1 MESPIELGKAWA
13 LIRKDMRN
21 WSSYKSSVFTSIA
34 GAIIGAASWG
44 LLGTFNTASVTEY
57 NTNYVSFLVVGI
69 LMTNMMMPVI
79 SGTSNR
85 LSPWSLETIL
95 MTGISTPTYVLG
107 TVGWGFIIA
116 VIFTLPQ
123 FIISIILFPVI
134 LEINVIS
141 FILAFAI
148 SFVIMFSLGMISTG
162 VKLVTKV
169 TDPITWFLIAAQGLF
184 AGMTFPVSHLDSILP
199 GLSTVSWFI
208 PQTWI
213 YHIIR
218 LSLLS
223 DGSLADASVAS
234 AFLGATIIALILA
247 PIGYYMFR
255 WGLIR
260 AKKEGNIGWY

>member
-1 MESPIELGKAWA
+1 MESPIEFGKAWA
-13 LIRKDMRN
+13 LIRKDMKN
-21 WSSYKSSVFTSIA
+21 WTSYRSSVFTSIA
-34 GAIIGAASWG
+34 GAILGVASWG
-44 LLGTFNTASVTEY
+44 LLGTFNTTTVAEY

-69 LMTNMMMPVI
+69 LITNIMMPVV

-95 MTGISTPTYVLG
+95 MTGISAPTYVLG
-107 TVGWGFIIA
+107 TIGWGFITA

-123 FIISIILFPVI
+123 FILSIIIFPVV
-134 LEINVIS
+134 LRINIIS
-141 FILAFAI
+141 FILAFTI

-162 VKLVTKV
+162 IKLVTKV

-199 GLSTVSWFI
+199 GLSMVSWFI

-213 YHIIR
+213 YDTIR

-223 DGSLADASVAS
+223 DGSLTDLSVAM
-234 AFLGATIIALILA
+234 AFLGATIVALILA
-247 PIGYYMFR
+247 PIGYYLFR
-255 WGLIR
+255 WGLMR